1 MAHVTLKSQPY
12 SMNLSSRGA
21 VALVL
26 ILCLRGINLFAGP
39 MQGPAIKYSI
49 YDRDPDT
56 GNGPIVFLSPGG
68 QTSYLS
74 DFNLLEKGYDP
85 LTMKITAARI
95 TFAFAD
101 DNGDSGYEYASV
113 WLGGSIWKRNF
124 EVDGNHTDAPNNYDY
139 YYQEWNISNTA
150 DTAFLSSLQSSGI
163 LNYKVKTTAPTNG
176 TVGDFYLKIAQLE
189 IQTECIVKA
198 AEGGSTALL
207 MFASIL
213 GMGWLRMRVRRGTI
227 PI

>member
-1 MAHVTLKSQPY
+1 
-12 SMNLSSRGA
+12 MNLSSRGA

-56 GNGPIVFLSPGG
+56 GNGPIVKLSPGG
-68 QTSYLS
+68 QTTYKS

-101 DNGDSGYEYASV
+101 DNDDLGDEYASV
-113 WLGGSIWKRNF
+113 WLGGSPWKSNF
-124 EVDGNHTDAPNNYDY
+124 EVGGNHTDAPNNYDY
-139 YYQEWNISNTA
+139 YYQEWNISNAA
-150 DTAFLSSLQSSGI
+150 DTAFLTSLNSGI
-163 LNYKVKTTAPTNG
+163 LSYKVKTTG
-176 TVGDFYLKIAQLE
+176 GDFYLKIAQLE
-189 IQTECIVKA
+189 INTECIVKA

-213 GMGWLRMRVRRGTI
+213 GMGWLQKRLRRGTI

>member
-1 MAHVTLKSQPY
+1 
-12 SMNLSSRGA
+12 MNLSSRGA

-56 GNGPIVFLSPGG
+56 GNGPIKFLSAGEK
-68 QTSYLS
+68 YAS
-74 DFNLLEKGYDP
+74 DFNLLEKGFDP
-85 LTMKITAARI
+85 LTMKITAARV

-101 DNGDSGYEYASV
+101 DNGDQGKEYASV
-113 WLGGSIWKRNF
+113 WLGASLWMNNT
-124 EVDGNHTDAPNNYDY
+124 EVDGNHNNAPANYDY
-139 YYQEWNISNTA
+139 YYEEWNISNSA
-150 DTAFLSSLQSSGI
+150 DLAFLTSLNSGI
-163 LNYKVKTTAPTNG
+163 LYYSVESTNPSGRTA
-176 TVGDFYLKIAQLE
+176 GDFYLKIAQLE
-189 IQTECIVKA
+189 INTECIVKA

-213 GMGWLRMRVRRGTI
+213 GMGWLQKRLRRGTI